1 MYVPIK
7 KVCFIGAGTM
17 GCFNSLLASAAGY
30 ECVIYDP
37 CEESLKNRASN
48 QAELADFLNHDNF
61 FKGVDVNAA
70 IKKIYDCSDLKFA
83 LDGVDLVSE
92 SIPENLELK
101 KQLFQEL
108 ESLVSKKTII
118 TTNTSGLSLEVLS
131 NQFSPKHQFAAMHF
145 HLGSRLVDIVR
156 GTHTSEETI
165 ISIKTF
171 VETLGCGGIIYK
183 NRNSKYALNPMLGAL
198 TTQSMLLVIE
208 GRYSIE
214 EIDGAWKNANNSK
227 LGPFGIM
234 DMLGLDVIKN
244 AWEEQD
250 KESRLID
257 HKEKILKHL
266 SSYIDKN
273 NLGIKT
279 GEGFLN
285 HSNIDIN
292 NDKYNYENIKQ
303 DLYIGII
310 EASLVLLSDGILEK
324 DAINNAWTYGTNLQK
339 GPFDI
344 LDEIGVERFKKLYQE
359 WVDLEYISNKS
370 YELVSDVISNF
381 K

>member
-1 MYVPIK
+1 MSLPIK
-7 KVCFIGAGTM
+7 KICFIGAGTM

-30 ECVIYDP
+30 DCLIYDP
-37 CEESLKNRASN
+37 FEDALENRSIN
-48 QAELADFLNHDNF
+48 QAKLANFLKHENF

-70 IKKIYDCSDLKFA
+70 IKKIYDCSDLRLA
-83 LDGVDLVSE
+83 LDSTHLISE

-101 KQLFQEL
+101 TKLFQKL
-108 ESLVSKKTII
+108 EGLVDKKTII
-118 TTNTSGLSLEVLS
+118 TTNTSGLSLETLS
-131 NQFSPKHQFAAMHF
+131 NQMSPKFQFAAMHF

-156 GTHTSEETI
+156 GTYTSEETI

-171 VETLGCGGIIYK
+171 VENLGCNGIIYK
-183 NRNSKYALNPMLGAL
+183 NRNSKYALNLMLGAL
-198 TTQSMLLVIE
+198 TTQSMLMVIE

-214 EIDGAWKNANNSK
+214 EVDGAWKNANDSK

-285 HSNIDIN
+285 YSNIHIN
-292 NDKYNYENIKQ
+292 NDQYNYENIKQ

-344 LDEIGVERFKKLYQE
+344 LDEIGVERFKKIYKE

-370 YELVSDVISNF
+370 YELVSVLISNW

>member
-1 MYVPIK
+1 MSFPIK
-7 KVCFIGAGTM
+7 KICFIGAGTM

-30 ECVIYDP
+30 DCLIYDP
-37 CEESLKNRASN
+37 FEDALENRSIN
-48 QAELADFLNHDNF
+48 QAKLANFLNHENF
-61 FKGVDVNAA
+61 FKGVDINAA
-70 IKKIYDCSDLKFA
+70 IKKIYDCSDLKLA
-83 LDGVDLVSE
+83 LDGAHLISE

-101 KQLFQEL
+101 TKLFQKL
-108 ESLVSKKTII
+108 EGLVDKKTII
-118 TTNTSGLSLEVLS
+118 TTNTSGLSLEILS
-131 NQFSPKHQFAAMHF
+131 NQMSPKFQFAAMHF

-156 GTHTSEETI
+156 GTYTSEETI

-171 VETLGCGGIIYK
+171 VKNLGCSGIIYK
-183 NRNSKYALNPMLGAL
+183 NRNSKYALNLMLGAL
-198 TTQSMLLVIE
+198 TTQSMLMVIE

-214 EIDGAWKNANNSK
+214 EIDGAWKNANDSK

-250 KESRLID
+250 EKSRLID

-285 HSNIDIN
+285 YSNIDIN
-292 NDKYNYENIKQ
+292 NTQDNYENIKQ

-310 EASLVLLSDGILEK
+310 EASLVLLSDDILEK
-324 DAINNAWTYGTNLQK
+324 DDINNAWTYGTNLQK

-344 LDEIGVERFKKLYQE
+344 LDEIGVERFKKIYKE
-359 WVDLEYISNKS
+359 WVDLGYISNKS
-370 YELVSDVISNF
+370 YELASVVISNL

>member
-1 MYVPIK
+1 MSLPIK
-7 KVCFIGAGTM
+7 KICFIGAGTM

-30 ECVIYDP
+30 DCLIYDP
-37 CEESLKNRASN
+37 FEDALENRSIN
-48 QAELADFLNHDNF
+48 QAKLANFLKHENF

-70 IKKIYDCSDLKFA
+70 IKKIYDCSDLRLA
-83 LDGVDLVSE
+83 LDSTHLISE

-101 KQLFQEL
+101 TKLFQKL
-108 ESLVSKKTII
+108 ESLVDKKTII
-118 TTNTSGLSLEVLS
+118 TTNTSGLSIETLS
-131 NQFSPKHQFAAMHF
+131 NQMSPKFQFAAMHF

-156 GTHTSEETI
+156 GTYTSEETI

-171 VETLGCGGIIYK
+171 VENLGCNGIIYK
-183 NRNSKYALNPMLGAL
+183 NRNSKYALNLMLGAL
-198 TTQSMLLVIE
+198 TTQSMLMVIE

-214 EIDGAWKNANNSK
+214 EVDGAWKNANDSK

-285 HSNIDIN
+285 HSNIDIS
-292 NDKYNYENIKQ
+292 NDQYNYENIKQ

-344 LDEIGVERFKKLYQE
+344 LDEIGVERFKKIYKE

-370 YELVSDVISNF
+370 YELVSVLISNL

>member
-1 MYVPIK
+1 MSLPIK
-7 KVCFIGAGTM
+7 KICFIGAGTM

-30 ECVIYDP
+30 DCLIYDP
-37 CEESLKNRASN
+37 FEDALENRSIN
-48 QAELADFLNHDNF
+48 QAKLANFLKHENF

-70 IKKIYDCSDLKFA
+70 IKKIYDCSDLRLA
-83 LDGVDLVSE
+83 LDSTHLISE

-101 KQLFQEL
+101 TKLFQKL
-108 ESLVSKKTII
+108 EGLVDKKTII
-118 TTNTSGLSLEVLS
+118 TTNTSGLSLETLS
-131 NQFSPKHQFAAMHF
+131 NQMSPKFQFAAMHC

-156 GTHTSEETI
+156 GTYTSEETI

-171 VETLGCGGIIYK
+171 VENLGCNGIIYK
-183 NRNSKYALNPMLGAL
+183 NRNSKYALNLMLGAL
-198 TTQSMLLVIE
+198 TTQSMLMVIE

-214 EIDGAWKNANNSK
+214 EVDGAWKNANDSK

-285 HSNIDIN
+285 YSNIDIN
-292 NDKYNYENIKQ
+292 NDQYNYENIKQ

-344 LDEIGVERFKKLYQE
+344 LDEIGVERFKKIYKE

-370 YELVSDVISNF
+370 YELVSVLISNL

>member
-1 MYVPIK
+1 MSLPIK
-7 KVCFIGAGTM
+7 KICFIGAGTM

-30 ECVIYDP
+30 DCLIYDP
-37 CEESLKNRASN
+37 FEDALENRSIN
-48 QAELADFLNHDNF
+48 QAKLANFLKHENF

-70 IKKIYDCSDLKFA
+70 IKKIYDCSDLRLA
-83 LDGVDLVSE
+83 LDSTHLISE

-101 KQLFQEL
+101 TKLFQKL
-108 ESLVSKKTII
+108 EGLVDKKTII
-118 TTNTSGLSLEVLS
+118 TTNTSGLSLETLS
-131 NQFSPKHQFAAMHF
+131 NQMSPKFQFAAMHF

-156 GTHTSEETI
+156 GTYTSEETI
-165 ISIKTF
+165 ISINTF
-171 VETLGCGGIIYK
+171 VENLGCNGIIYK
-183 NRNSKYALNPMLGAL
+183 NRNSKYALNLMLGAL
-198 TTQSMLLVIE
+198 TTQSMLMVIE

-214 EIDGAWKNANNSK
+214 EVDGAWKNANNSK

-285 HSNIDIN
+285 YSNIHIN
-292 NDKYNYENIKQ
+292 NDQYNYENIKQ

-344 LDEIGVERFKKLYQE
+344 LDEIGVERFKKIYKE

-370 YELVSDVISNF
+370 YELVSVLISNW

>member
-1 MYVPIK
+1 MSLPIK

-48 QAELADFLNHDNF
+48 QLKLIDFLNHENF
-61 FKGVDVNAA
+61 FKGVDVNTA
-70 IKKIYDCSDLKFA
+70 IKKIYDCSDLKLA
-83 LDGVDLVSE
+83 LDGADLISE

-101 KQLFQEL
+101 TKLLQKL
-108 ESLVSKKTII
+108 EGLVNKKTII
-118 TTNTSGLSLEVLS
+118 TTNTSGLSLETLS
-131 NQFSPKHQFAAMHF
+131 DQINPKFQFAAMHF

-198 TTQSMLLVIE
+198 TTQSMLMVIE

-214 EIDGAWKNANNSK
+214 EIDGAWKNANDSK

-250 KESRLID
+250 EESRLID

-266 SSYIDKN
+266 SSYIHQNK
-273 NLGIKT
+273 LGIKT

-285 HSNIDIN
+285 HSNINIS
-292 NDKYNYENIKQ
+292 NDQYNYENIKQ

-370 YELVSDVISNF
+370 YELVSDVISNL

>member
-1 MYVPIK
+1 MSFPIK
-7 KVCFIGAGTM
+7 KICFIGAGTM

-30 ECVIYDP
+30 DCLIYDP
-37 CEESLKNRASN
+37 FEDALENRSIN
-48 QAELADFLNHDNF
+48 QEKLANFLNHENF
-61 FKGVDVNAA
+61 FKGVNVNAA
-70 IKKIYDCSDLKFA
+70 IKKIYDCSDLKLA
-83 LDGVDLVSE
+83 LDSADLISE

-101 KQLFQEL
+101 TKLFKKL
-108 ESLVSKKTII
+108 EGLVDKKTII
-118 TTNTSGLSLEVLS
+118 TTNTSGLSLETLS
-131 NQFSPKHQFAAMHF
+131 NQMSPKFQFAAMHF

-156 GTHTSEETI
+156 GTYTSEETI

-171 VETLGCGGIIYK
+171 VENLGCSGIIYK
-183 NRNSKYALNPMLGAL
+183 NRNSKYALNLMLGAL
-198 TTQSMLLVIE
+198 TTQSMLMVIE
-208 GRYSIE
+208 GGYSIE
-214 EIDGAWKNANNSK
+214 EIDGAWKNANDSK

-250 KESRLID
+250 EESRFID
-257 HKEKILKHL
+257 HKEKILKYL

-279 GEGFLN
+279 GKGFLN
-285 HSNIDIN
+285 YSNIDIN
-292 NDKYNYENIKQ
+292 NNQDNYENIKQ

-310 EASLVLLSDGILEK
+310 EASLVLLSDDILEK
-324 DAINNAWTYGTNLQK
+324 DDINNAWTYGTNLQK

-344 LDEIGVERFKKLYQE
+344 LDEIGVERFKKIYKE
-359 WVDLEYISNKS
+359 WVDLGYISNKS
-370 YELVSDVISNF
+370 YELASVVISNL

>member
-1 MYVPIK
+1 
-7 KVCFIGAGTM
+7 M

-48 QAELADFLNHDNF
+48 QLKLIDFLNHENF
-61 FKGVDVNAA
+61 FKGVDVNTA
-70 IKKIYDCSDLKFA
+70 IKKIYDCSDLKLA
-83 LDGVDLVSE
+83 LDGADLISE

-101 KQLFQEL
+101 TKLLQKL
-108 ESLVSKKTII
+108 EGLVNKKTII
-118 TTNTSGLSLEVLS
+118 TTNTSGLSLEALS
-131 NQFSPKHQFAAMHF
+131 NQINPKFQFAAMHF

-183 NRNSKYALNPMLGAL
+183 NRNSKYALNSMLGAL
-198 TTQSMLLVIE
+198 TTQSMLMVIE

-214 EIDGAWKNANNSK
+214 EIDEAWKNANDSK
-227 LGPFGIM
+227 LGPFGVM

-250 KESRLID
+250 EESRLID

-266 SSYIDKN
+266 STYIDKN
-273 NLGIKT
+273 KLGIKT

-285 HSNIDIN
+285 HSNINIS
-292 NDKYNYENIKQ
+292 NDQYNYENIKQ

-344 LDEIGVERFKKLYQE
+344 LDEIGIETFKKLYQE

>member
-1 MYVPIK
+1 MSLPIK
-7 KVCFIGAGTM
+7 KICFIGAGTM

-30 ECVIYDP
+30 DCLIYDP
-37 CEESLKNRASN
+37 FEDALENRSIN
-48 QAELADFLNHDNF
+48 QAKLANFLKHENF

-70 IKKIYDCSDLKFA
+70 IKKIYDCSDLRLA
-83 LDGVDLVSE
+83 LDSTHLISE

-101 KQLFQEL
+101 TKLFQKL
-108 ESLVSKKTII
+108 ESLVDKKTII
-118 TTNTSGLSLEVLS
+118 TTNTSGLSIETLS
-131 NQFSPKHQFAAMHF
+131 NQMSPKFQFAAMHF

-156 GTHTSEETI
+156 GTYTSEETI

-171 VETLGCGGIIYK
+171 VENLGCNGIIYK
-183 NRNSKYALNPMLGAL
+183 NRNSKYALNLMLGAL
-198 TTQSMLLVIE
+198 TTQSMLMVIE

-214 EIDGAWKNANNSK
+214 EVDGAWKNANDSK

-285 HSNIDIN
+285 YSNIDIN
-292 NDKYNYENIKQ
+292 NDQYNYESIKQ

-344 LDEIGVERFKKLYQE
+344 LDEIGVERFKKIYKE

-370 YELVSDVISNF
+370 YELVSVLISNL

>member
-92 SIPENLELK
+92 SILENLELK

-108 ESLVSKKTII
+108 EGLVSKKTII

-198 TTQSMLLVIE
+198 TTQSMLMVIE

-214 EIDGAWKNANNSK
+214 EIDGAWKNANDSK

-250 KESRLID
+250 EESRLID
-257 HKEKILKHL
+257 HKGKILKHL
-266 SSYIDKN
+266 SSYIHKN

-279 GEGFLN
+279 GAGFLN
-285 HSNIDIN
+285 HSNIDIS
-292 NDKYNYENIKQ
+292 NDQINYENIKQ

-344 LDEIGVERFKKLYQE
+344 LDEMGVERFKKLYQE

-370 YELVSDVISNF
+370 YELVSGVISNL

>member
-1 MYVPIK
+1 VTITIK

-17 GCFNSLLASAAGY
+17 GCFNSLLASGAGY

-48 QAELADFLNHDNF
+48 QLKLIDFLNHENF
-61 FKGVDVNAA
+61 FKGVDVNTA
-70 IKKIYDCSDLKFA
+70 IKKIYDCSDLTLA
-83 LDGVDLVSE
+83 LDGADLISE

-101 KQLFQEL
+101 TKLLQKL
-108 ESLVSKKTII
+108 EGLVGKKTII
-118 TTNTSGLSLEVLS
+118 TTNTSGLSLEALS
-131 NQFSPKHQFAAMHF
+131 DQINPKFQFAAMHF

-198 TTQSMLLVIE
+198 TTQSMLMVIE

-250 KESRLID
+250 EESRLIE

-266 SSYIDKN
+266 SLYIDKN

-292 NDKYNYENIKQ
+292 NSKYNYENIKQ

-344 LDEIGVERFKKLYQE
+344 LDEIGLETFNKLYQE

>member
-198 TTQSMLLVIE
+198 TTQSMLMVIE

-214 EIDGAWKNANNSK
+214 EIDGAWKNANDSK

-250 KESRLID
+250 EESRLID

-266 SSYIDKN
+266 STYIDKN
-273 NLGIKT
+273 KLGIKT

-285 HSNIDIN
+285 HSNIDIS
-292 NDKYNYENIKQ
+292 NDQYNYENIKQ

-344 LDEIGVERFKKLYQE
+344 LDEMGVERFKKLYQE

-370 YELVSDVISNF
+370 YELVSGVISNL

>member
-1 MYVPIK
+1 MSLPIK
-7 KVCFIGAGTM
+7 KICFIGAGTM

-30 ECVIYDP
+30 DCLIYDP
-37 CEESLKNRASN
+37 FEDALENRSIN
-48 QAELADFLNHDNF
+48 QAKLANFLKHENF

-70 IKKIYDCSDLKFA
+70 IKKIYDCSDLRLA
-83 LDGVDLVSE
+83 LDSTHLISE

-101 KQLFQEL
+101 TKLFQKL
-108 ESLVSKKTII
+108 EGLVDKKTII
-118 TTNTSGLSLEVLS
+118 TTNTSGLSLETLS
-131 NQFSPKHQFAAMHF
+131 NQMSPKFQFAAMHF

-156 GTHTSEETI
+156 GTYTSEETI

-171 VETLGCGGIIYK
+171 VENLGCNGIIYK
-183 NRNSKYALNPMLGAL
+183 NRNSKYALNLMLGAL
-198 TTQSMLLVIE
+198 TTQSMLMVIE

-214 EIDGAWKNANNSK
+214 EVDGAWKNANDSK

-285 HSNIDIN
+285 YSNIHIN
-292 NDKYNYENIKQ
+292 NDQYNYENIKQ

-344 LDEIGVERFKKLYQE
+344 LDEIGVERFKKIYKE

-370 YELVSDVISNF
+370 YELVSVLISNL

>member
-48 QAELADFLNHDNF
+48 QAKLADFLNHDNF

-108 ESLVSKKTII
+108 EGLVSKKTII

-165 ISIKTF
+165 ISVKTF

-198 TTQSMLLVIE
+198 TTQSMLMVIE

-214 EIDGAWKNANNSK
+214 EIDGAWKNANDSK

-250 KESRLID
+250 EESRLID
-257 HKEKILKHL
+257 HKGKILKHL
-266 SSYIDKN
+266 SSYIHKN

-279 GEGFLN
+279 GAGFLN
-285 HSNIDIN
+285 HSNIDIS
-292 NDKYNYENIKQ
+292 NDQINYENIKQ

-324 DAINNAWTYGTNLQK
+324 DAINSAWTYGTNLQK

-344 LDEIGVERFKKLYQE
+344 LDEMGVERFKKLYQE

-370 YELVSDVISNF
+370 YELVSGVISNL

>member
-1 MYVPIK
+1 MSLPIK
-7 KVCFIGAGTM
+7 KICFIGAGTM

-30 ECVIYDP
+30 DCLIYDP
-37 CEESLKNRASN
+37 FEDALENRSIN
-48 QAELADFLNHDNF
+48 QAKLANFLKHENF

-70 IKKIYDCSDLKFA
+70 IKKIYDCSDLRLA
-83 LDGVDLVSE
+83 LDSTHLISE

-101 KQLFQEL
+101 TKLFQKL
-108 ESLVSKKTII
+108 EGLVDKKTII
-118 TTNTSGLSLEVLS
+118 TTNTSGLSLETLS
-131 NQFSPKHQFAAMHF
+131 NQMSPKFQFAAMHF

-156 GTHTSEETI
+156 GTYTSEETI

-171 VETLGCGGIIYK
+171 VENLGCNGIIYK
-183 NRNSKYALNPMLGAL
+183 NRNSKYALNLMLGAL
-198 TTQSMLLVIE
+198 TTQSMLMVIE

-214 EIDGAWKNANNSK
+214 EVDGAWKNANNSK

-285 HSNIDIN
+285 YSNIHIN
-292 NDKYNYENIKQ
+292 NDQYNYENIKQ

-344 LDEIGVERFKKLYQE
+344 LDEIGVERFKKIYKE

-370 YELVSDVISNF
+370 YELVSVLISNL

>member
-1 MYVPIK
+1 MSLPIK
-7 KVCFIGAGTM
+7 KICFIGAGTM

-30 ECVIYDP
+30 DCLIYDP
-37 CEESLKNRASN
+37 FEDALENRSIN
-48 QAELADFLNHDNF
+48 QAKLANFLKHENF

-70 IKKIYDCSDLKFA
+70 IKKIYDCSDLRLA
-83 LDGVDLVSE
+83 LDSTHLISE

-101 KQLFQEL
+101 TKLFQKL
-108 ESLVSKKTII
+108 ESLVDKKTII
-118 TTNTSGLSLEVLS
+118 TTNTSGLSLETLS
-131 NQFSPKHQFAAMHF
+131 NQMSPKFQFAAMHF

-156 GTHTSEETI
+156 GTYTSEETI

-171 VETLGCGGIIYK
+171 VENLGCNGIIYK
-183 NRNSKYALNPMLGAL
+183 NRNSKYALNLMLGAL
-198 TTQSMLLVIE
+198 TTQSMLMVIE

-214 EIDGAWKNANNSK
+214 EVDGAWKNANDSK

-285 HSNIDIN
+285 YSNIDIN
-292 NDKYNYENIKQ
+292 NDQYNYESIKQ

-344 LDEIGVERFKKLYQE
+344 LDEIGVERFKKIYKE

-370 YELVSDVISNF
+370 YELVSVLISNL

>member
-1 MYVPIK
+1 VTITIK

-17 GCFNSLLASAAGY
+17 GCFNSLLASGAGY

-48 QAELADFLNHDNF
+48 QLKLIDFLNHENF
-61 FKGVDVNAA
+61 FKGVDVNTA
-70 IKKIYDCSDLKFA
+70 IKKIYDCSDLKLA
-83 LDGVDLVSE
+83 LDGADLISE

-101 KQLFQEL
+101 TKLLQKL
-108 ESLVSKKTII
+108 EGLVNKKTII
-118 TTNTSGLSLEVLS
+118 TTNTSGLSLETLS
-131 NQFSPKHQFAAMHF
+131 DQINPKFQFAAMHF

-171 VETLGCGGIIYK
+171 VETLGCDGIIYK

-198 TTQSMLLVIE
+198 TTQSMLMVIE

-250 KESRLID
+250 EESRLIE

-266 SSYIDKN
+266 SLYIDKN

-292 NDKYNYENIKQ
+292 NSKYNYENIKQ

-344 LDEIGVERFKKLYQE
+344 LDEIGLETFNKLYQE

>member
-48 QAELADFLNHDNF
+48 QAKLADFLNHDNF
-61 FKGVDVNAA
+61 FKGVGVNAA

-108 ESLVSKKTII
+108 EGLVSKKTII

-165 ISIKTF
+165 ISVKTF

-198 TTQSMLLVIE
+198 TTQSMLMVIE

-214 EIDGAWKNANNSK
+214 EIDGAWKNANDSK

-250 KESRLID
+250 EESRLID
-257 HKEKILKHL
+257 HKGKILKHL
-266 SSYIDKN
+266 SSYIHKN

-279 GEGFLN
+279 GAGFLN
-285 HSNIDIN
+285 HSNIDIS
-292 NDKYNYENIKQ
+292 NDQINYENIKQ

-344 LDEIGVERFKKLYQE
+344 LDEMGVERFKKLYQE
-359 WVDLEYISNKS
+359 WVNLEYISNKS
-370 YELVSDVISNF
+370 YELVSGIISNL

>member
-1 MYVPIK
+1 MSLPIK
-7 KVCFIGAGTM
+7 KICFIGAGTM

-30 ECVIYDP
+30 DCLIYDP
-37 CEESLKNRASN
+37 FEDALENRSIN
-48 QAELADFLNHDNF
+48 QAKLANFLKHENF

-70 IKKIYDCSDLKFA
+70 IKKIYDCSDLRLA
-83 LDGVDLVSE
+83 LDSTHLISE

-101 KQLFQEL
+101 TKLFQKL
-108 ESLVSKKTII
+108 ESLVDKKTII
-118 TTNTSGLSLEVLS
+118 TTNTSGLSIETLS
-131 NQFSPKHQFAAMHF
+131 NQMSPKFQFAAMHF

-156 GTHTSEETI
+156 GTYTSEETI

-171 VETLGCGGIIYK
+171 VENLGCNGIIYK
-183 NRNSKYALNPMLGAL
+183 NRNSKYALNLMLGAL
-198 TTQSMLLVIE
+198 TTQSMLMVIE

-214 EIDGAWKNANNSK
+214 EVDGAWKNANDSK

-285 HSNIDIN
+285 YSNIDIN
-292 NDKYNYENIKQ
+292 NDQYNYENIKQ

-344 LDEIGVERFKKLYQE
+344 LDEIGVERFKKIYKE

-370 YELVSDVISNF
+370 YELVSVLISNL

>member
-48 QAELADFLNHDNF
+48 QLKLVDFLNHENF
-61 FKGVDVNAA
+61 FKGVDVNTA

-165 ISIKTF
+165 ISVKTF

-198 TTQSMLLVIE
+198 TTQSMLMVIE

-214 EIDGAWKNANNSK
+214 EIDGAWKNANDSK

-250 KESRLID
+250 EESRLID
-257 HKEKILKHL
+257 HKGKILKHL
-266 SSYIDKN
+266 SSYIHKN

-279 GEGFLN
+279 GAGFLN
-285 HSNIDIN
+285 HSNIDIS
-292 NDKYNYENIKQ
+292 NDQINYENIKQ

-344 LDEIGVERFKKLYQE
+344 LDEMGVERFKKLYQE

-370 YELVSDVISNF
+370 YELVSGVISNL

>member
-1 MYVPIK
+1 MSLPIK
-7 KVCFIGAGTM
+7 KICFIGAGTM

-30 ECVIYDP
+30 DCLIYDP
-37 CEESLKNRASN
+37 FEDALENRSIN
-48 QAELADFLNHDNF
+48 QAKLANFLKHENF

-70 IKKIYDCSDLKFA
+70 IKKIYDCSDLRLA
-83 LDGVDLVSE
+83 LDSTHLISE

-101 KQLFQEL
+101 TKLFQKL
-108 ESLVSKKTII
+108 EGLVDKKTII
-118 TTNTSGLSLEVLS
+118 TTNTSGLSLETLS
-131 NQFSPKHQFAAMHF
+131 NQMSPKFQFAAMHF

-156 GTHTSEETI
+156 GTYTSEETI

-171 VETLGCGGIIYK
+171 VENLGCNGIIYK
-183 NRNSKYALNPMLGAL
+183 NRNSKYALNLMLGAL
-198 TTQSMLLVIE
+198 TTQSMLMVIE

-214 EIDGAWKNANNSK
+214 EVDGAWKNANDSK

-257 HKEKILKHL
+257 HKEKILKYL

-285 HSNIDIN
+285 YSNIDIN
-292 NDKYNYENIKQ
+292 NDQYNYENIKQ

-344 LDEIGVERFKKLYQE
+344 LDEIGVERFKKIYKE

-370 YELVSDVISNF
+370 YELVSVLISNW

>member
-1 MYVPIK
+1 MTITIK

-17 GCFNSLLASAAGY
+17 GCFNSLLASGAGY

-48 QAELADFLNHDNF
+48 QLKLIDFLNHENF
-61 FKGVDVNAA
+61 FKGVDVNTA
-70 IKKIYDCSDLKFA
+70 IKKIYDCSDLTLA
-83 LDGVDLVSE
+83 LDGADLISE

-101 KQLFQEL
+101 TKLLQKL
-108 ESLVSKKTII
+108 EGLVGKKTII
-118 TTNTSGLSLEVLS
+118 TTNTSGLSLEALS
-131 NQFSPKHQFAAMHF
+131 NQINPRYQFAAMHF

-198 TTQSMLLVIE
+198 TTQSMLMVIE

-214 EIDGAWKNANNSK
+214 EIDGAWKNANDSK

-250 KESRLID
+250 EESRLID
-257 HKEKILKHL
+257 HKEKILKYL
-266 SSYIDKN
+266 SSYIHQNK
-273 NLGIKT
+273 LGIKT

-285 HSNIDIN
+285 HSNINIS
-292 NDKYNYENIKQ
+292 NDQYNYENIKQ

-344 LDEIGVERFKKLYQE
+344 LDEIGLETFNKLYQE

>member
-1 MYVPIK
+1 MSLPIK
-7 KVCFIGAGTM
+7 KICFIGAGTM

-30 ECVIYDP
+30 DCLIYDP
-37 CEESLKNRASN
+37 FEDALENRSIN
-48 QAELADFLNHDNF
+48 QAKLANFLKHENF

-70 IKKIYDCSDLKFA
+70 IKKIYDCSDLRLA
-83 LDGVDLVSE
+83 LDSTHLISE

-101 KQLFQEL
+101 TKLFQKL
-108 ESLVSKKTII
+108 EGLVDKKTII
-118 TTNTSGLSLEVLS
+118 TTNTSGLSLETLS
-131 NQFSPKHQFAAMHF
+131 NQMSPKFQFAAMHF

-156 GTHTSEETI
+156 GTYTSEETI

-171 VETLGCGGIIYK
+171 VENLGCNGIIYK
-183 NRNSKYALNPMLGAL
+183 NRNSKYALNVMLGAL
-198 TTQSMLLVIE
+198 TTQSMLMVIE

-214 EIDGAWKNANNSK
+214 EVDGAWKNANDSK

-285 HSNIDIN
+285 YSNIDIN
-292 NDKYNYENIKQ
+292 NDQYNYENIKQ

-344 LDEIGVERFKKLYQE
+344 LDEIGVERFKKIYKE

-370 YELVSDVISNF
+370 YELVSVLISNL

>member
-1 MYVPIK
+1 MSLPIK
-7 KVCFIGAGTM
+7 KICFIGAGTM

-30 ECVIYDP
+30 DCLIYDP
-37 CEESLKNRASN
+37 FEDALENRSIN
-48 QAELADFLNHDNF
+48 QAKLANFLKHENF

-70 IKKIYDCSDLKFA
+70 IKKIYDCSDLRLA
-83 LDGVDLVSE
+83 LDSTHLISE

-101 KQLFQEL
+101 TKLFQKL
-108 ESLVSKKTII
+108 EGLVDKKTII
-118 TTNTSGLSLEVLS
+118 TTNTSGLSLETLS
-131 NQFSPKHQFAAMHF
+131 NQMSPKFQFAAMHF

-156 GTHTSEETI
+156 GTYTSEETI

-171 VETLGCGGIIYK
+171 VENLGCNGIIYK
-183 NRNSKYALNPMLGAL
+183 NRNSKYALNLMLGAL
-198 TTQSMLLVIE
+198 TTQSMLMVIE

-214 EIDGAWKNANNSK
+214 EVDGAWKNANDSK

-285 HSNIDIN
+285 HSNIDIS
-292 NDKYNYENIKQ
+292 NDQYNYENIKQ

-324 DAINNAWTYGTNLQK
+324 DAINNAWIYGTNLQK

-344 LDEIGVERFKKLYQE
+344 LDEMGVERFKKLYQE

-370 YELVSDVISNF
+370 YELVLGVISNL

>member
-1 MYVPIK
+1 MSLPIK

-30 ECVIYDP
+30 ECLIYDP

-48 QAELADFLNHDNF
+48 QLKLVDFLNHENF
-61 FKGVDVNAA
+61 FKGIDVNTA
-70 IKKIYDCSDLKFA
+70 IKKIYDCSDLKLA
-83 LDGVDLVSE
+83 LDGADLISE

-101 KQLFQEL
+101 NELFQKL
-108 ESLVSKKTII
+108 EGMVGKKTII
-118 TTNTSGLSLEVLS
+118 TTNTSGLSLEALS
-131 NQFSPKHQFAAMHF
+131 NQINPKFQFAAMHF

-171 VETLGCGGIIYK
+171 VETLGCSGIIYK

-250 KESRLID
+250 EESRLID

-285 HSNIDIN
+285 HSNIDIS
-292 NDKYNYENIKQ
+292 NDQYNYENIKQ

-324 DAINNAWTYGTNLQK
+324 DAINNAWTYGTNLQN

-359 WVDLEYISNKS
+359 WVDLKYISNKS
-370 YELVSDVISNF
+370 YALVSDVISNF

>member
-92 SIPENLELK
+92 SILENLELK

-183 NRNSKYALNPMLGAL
+183 NRNSKYALNSMLGAL
-198 TTQSMLLVIE
+198 TTQSMLMVIE

-214 EIDGAWKNANNSK
+214 EIDGAWKNANDSK

-250 KESRLID
+250 EESRLID
-257 HKEKILKHL
+257 HKGKILKHL
-266 SSYIDKN
+266 SSYIHKN

-279 GEGFLN
+279 GAGFLN
-285 HSNIDIN
+285 HSNIDIS
-292 NDKYNYENIKQ
+292 NDQINYENIKQ

-344 LDEIGVERFKKLYQE
+344 LDEMGVERFKKLYQE

-370 YELVSDVISNF
+370 YELVSGVISNL

>member
-1 MYVPIK
+1 MSFPIK
-7 KVCFIGAGTM
+7 KICFIGAGTM

-30 ECVIYDP
+30 DCLIYDP
-37 CEESLKNRASN
+37 FEDALENRSIN
-48 QAELADFLNHDNF
+48 QEKLANFLNHENF
-61 FKGVDVNAA
+61 FKGVNVNAA
-70 IKKIYDCSDLKFA
+70 IKKIYDCSDLKLA
-83 LDGVDLVSE
+83 LDSADLISE

-101 KQLFQEL
+101 TKLFKKL
-108 ESLVSKKTII
+108 EGLVDKKTII
-118 TTNTSGLSLEVLS
+118 TTNTSGLSLETLS
-131 NQFSPKHQFAAMHF
+131 NQMSPKFQCAAMHF

-156 GTHTSEETI
+156 GTYTSEETI

-171 VETLGCGGIIYK
+171 VENLGCSGIIYK
-183 NRNSKYALNPMLGAL
+183 NRNSKYALNLMLGAL
-198 TTQSMLLVIE
+198 TTQSMLMVIE
-208 GRYSIE
+208 GGYSIE
-214 EIDGAWKNANNSK
+214 EIDGAWKNANDSK

-250 KESRLID
+250 EESRFID
-257 HKEKILKHL
+257 HKEKILKYL

-279 GEGFLN
+279 GKGFLN
-285 HSNIDIN
+285 YSNIDIN
-292 NDKYNYENIKQ
+292 NNQDNYENIKQ

-310 EASLVLLSDGILEK
+310 EASLVLLSDDILEK
-324 DAINNAWTYGTNLQK
+324 DDINNAWTYGTNLQK

-344 LDEIGVERFKKLYQE
+344 LDEIGMERFKKIYKE
-359 WVDLEYISNKS
+359 WVDLGYISNKS
-370 YELVSDVISNF
+370 YELASVVISNL

>member
-1 MYVPIK
+1 MAITIK

-17 GCFNSLLASAAGY
+17 GCFNSLLASGAGY

-48 QAELADFLNHDNF
+48 QLKLVEFLNHEDF
-61 FKGVDVNAA
+61 FKGINVNAA
-70 IKKIYDCSDLKFA
+70 VKKINNSSDLKVA
-83 LDGVDLVSE
+83 LNGVDLVSE

-118 TTNTSGLSLEVLS
+118 TTNTSGLSLEILS
-131 NQFSPKHQFAAMHF
+131 NQFSTEHQFAAMHF
-145 HLGSRLVDIVR
+145 HIGSRLVDIVK
-156 GTHTSEETI
+156 GTHTNRETI
-165 ISIKTF
+165 ISIENFIKNI
-171 VETLGCGGIIYK
+171 GCRGITYK
-183 NRNSKYALNPMLGAL
+183 NRNSRYALNPMLGAL
-198 TTQSMLLVIE
+198 TTQSMLMVIE

-214 EIDGAWKNANNSK
+214 EVDGAWKDANDCL

-244 AWEEQD
+244 SWEEQD
-250 KESRLID
+250 KEFRLIE
-257 HKEKILKHL
+257 HKEKILNFL
-266 SSYIDKN
+266 STFIDKN

-279 GEGFLN
+279 GNGFFNYSSLN
-285 HSNIDIN
+285 VC
-292 NDKYNYENIKQ
+292 NDKYNYDNIKQ
-303 DLYIGII
+303 DLYIGLI
-310 EASLVLLSDGILEK
+310 EASLILLSDGVLEK
-324 DAINNAWTYGTNLQK
+324 NAINNAWTYGTKLHK

-344 LDEIGVERFKKLYQE
+344 LAEIGIEKFKIYYQKWIE
-359 WVDLEYISNKS
+359 QEYTSNKS
-370 YELVSDVISNF
+370 YKVVLDVISNL

>member
-1 MYVPIK
+1 MSLPIK

-30 ECVIYDP
+30 DCLIYDP
-37 CEESLKNRASN
+37 FEDALENRSIN
-48 QAELADFLNHDNF
+48 QAKLANFLKHENF

-70 IKKIYDCSDLKFA
+70 IKKIYDCSDLRLA
-83 LDGVDLVSE
+83 LDSTHLISE

-101 KQLFQEL
+101 TKLFQKL
-108 ESLVSKKTII
+108 ESLVDKKTII
-118 TTNTSGLSLEVLS
+118 TTNTSGLSIETLS
-131 NQFSPKHQFAAMHF
+131 NQMSPKFQFAAMHF

-156 GTHTSEETI
+156 GTYTSEETI

-171 VETLGCGGIIYK
+171 VENLGCNGIIYK
-183 NRNSKYALNPMLGAL
+183 NRNSKYALNLMLGAL
-198 TTQSMLLVIE
+198 TTQSMLMVIE

-214 EIDGAWKNANNSK
+214 EVDGAWKNANDSK

-285 HSNIDIN
+285 HSNIDIS
-292 NDKYNYENIKQ
+292 NDQYNYENIKQ

-344 LDEIGVERFKKLYQE
+344 LDEMGVERFKKLYQE

-370 YELVSDVISNF
+370 YELVLGVISNL

>member
-1 MYVPIK
+1 MTITIK
-7 KVCFIGAGTM
+7 KVCFIGAGSM

-48 QAELADFLNHDNF
+48 QLKLVDFLNHENF
-61 FKGVDVNAA
+61 FKGIDVKTA
-70 IKKIYDCSDLKFA
+70 IKKIYDCSDLKLA
-83 LDGVDLVSE
+83 LDGADLISE
-92 SIPENLELK
+92 SIPENLKLK
-101 KQLFQEL
+101 NELFQKL
-108 ESLVSKKTII
+108 EGLVNKKTII
-118 TTNTSGLSLEVLS
+118 TTNTSGLSLEALS
-131 NQFSPKHQFAAMHF
+131 NQINPKFQFAAMHF

-183 NRNSKYALNPMLGAL
+183 NRNSKYALNSMLGAL
-198 TTQSMLLVIE
+198 TTQSMLMVIE

-214 EIDGAWKNANNSK
+214 EIDEAWKNANDSK
-227 LGPFGIM
+227 LGPFGVM
-234 DMLGLDVIKN
+234 DMLGLDIIKN

-250 KESRLID
+250 EESRLID

-266 SSYIDKN
+266 SSYVHQNK
-273 NLGIKT
+273 LGIKT

-285 HSNIDIN
+285 HSNINIS
-292 NDKYNYENIKQ
+292 NDQYNYENIKQ

-344 LDEIGVERFKKLYQE
+344 LDEIGIETFKKLYQE

-370 YELVSDVISNF
+370 YELVSDVILNF

>member
-48 QAELADFLNHDNF
+48 QAKLADFLNHDNF
-61 FKGVDVNAA
+61 FKGVGVNAA

-108 ESLVSKKTII
+108 EGLVSKKTII

-165 ISIKTF
+165 ISVKTF

-198 TTQSMLLVIE
+198 TTQSMLMVIE

-214 EIDGAWKNANNSK
+214 EIDGAWKNANDSK

-250 KESRLID
+250 EESRLID

-266 SSYIDKN
+266 SSYIHKN

-279 GEGFLN
+279 GAGFLN
-285 HSNIDIN
+285 HSNIDIS
-292 NDKYNYENIKQ
+292 NDQINYENIKQ

-324 DAINNAWTYGTNLQK
+324 DAINSAWTYGTNLQK

-344 LDEIGVERFKKLYQE
+344 LDEMGVERFKKLYQE
-359 WVDLEYISNKS
+359 WVNLEYISNKS
-370 YELVSDVISNF
+370 YELVSGIISNL

>member
-1 MYVPIK
+1 MTITIK

-48 QAELADFLNHDNF
+48 QLKLIDFLNHENF
-61 FKGVDVNAA
+61 FKGVDVNTA
-70 IKKIYDCSDLKFA
+70 IKKIYDCSDLKLA
-83 LDGVDLVSE
+83 LDGADLISE

-101 KQLFQEL
+101 NELFQKL
-108 ESLVSKKTII
+108 EGLVGKKTII
-118 TTNTSGLSLEVLS
+118 TTNTSGLSLEALS
-131 NQFSPKHQFAAMHF
+131 NQINPRYQFAAMHF

-198 TTQSMLLVIE
+198 TTQSMLMVIE

-214 EIDGAWKNANNSK
+214 EIDGAWKNANDSK

-250 KESRLID
+250 EESRLID
-257 HKEKILKHL
+257 HKGKILKHL
-266 SSYIDKN
+266 SSYIHKN

-279 GEGFLN
+279 GAGFLN
-285 HSNIDIN
+285 HSNIDIS
-292 NDKYNYENIKQ
+292 NDQINYENIKQ

-370 YELVSDVISNF
+370 YELVSGVISNL

>member
-1 MYVPIK
+1 MTITIK

-17 GCFNSLLASAAGY
+17 GCFNSLLASGAGY

-48 QAELADFLNHDNF
+48 QLKLIDFLNHENF
-61 FKGVDVNAA
+61 FKGVDVNTA
-70 IKKIYDCSDLKFA
+70 IKKIYDCSDLKLA
-83 LDGVDLVSE
+83 LDGADLISE

-101 KQLFQEL
+101 TKLLQKL
-108 ESLVSKKTII
+108 EGLVGKKTII
-118 TTNTSGLSLEVLS
+118 TTNTSGLSLEALS
-131 NQFSPKHQFAAMHF
+131 DQINPKFQFAAMHF

-171 VETLGCGGIIYK
+171 VETLGCDGIIYK

-198 TTQSMLLVIE
+198 TTQSMLMVIE

-250 KESRLID
+250 EESRLIE

-266 SSYIDKN
+266 SLYIDKN

-292 NDKYNYENIKQ
+292 NSKYNYENIKQ

-344 LDEIGVERFKKLYQE
+344 LDEIGLETFNKLYQE

>member
-1 MYVPIK
+1 MSLPIK
-7 KVCFIGAGTM
+7 KICFIGAGTM

-30 ECVIYDP
+30 DCLIYDP
-37 CEESLKNRASN
+37 FEDALENRSIN
-48 QAELADFLNHDNF
+48 QAKLANFLKHENF

-70 IKKIYDCSDLKFA
+70 IKKIYDCSDLRLA
-83 LDGVDLVSE
+83 LDSTHLISE

-101 KQLFQEL
+101 TKLFQKL
-108 ESLVSKKTII
+108 EGLVDKKTII
-118 TTNTSGLSLEVLS
+118 TTNTSGLSLETLS
-131 NQFSPKHQFAAMHF
+131 NQMSPKFQFAAMHF

-156 GTHTSEETI
+156 GTYTSEETI

-171 VETLGCGGIIYK
+171 VENLGCNGIIYK
-183 NRNSKYALNPMLGAL
+183 NRNSKYALNLMLGAL
-198 TTQSMLLVIE
+198 TTQSMLMVIE

-214 EIDGAWKNANNSK
+214 EVDGAWKNANDSK

-285 HSNIDIN
+285 YSNIDIN
-292 NDKYNYENIKQ
+292 NDQYNYENIKQ

-344 LDEIGVERFKKLYQE
+344 LDEIGVERFKKIYKE

-370 YELVSDVISNF
+370 YELVLGVISNL

>member
-1 MYVPIK
+1 MSLPIK
-7 KVCFIGAGTM
+7 KICFIGAGTM

-30 ECVIYDP
+30 DCLIYDP
-37 CEESLKNRASN
+37 FEDALENRSIN
-48 QAELADFLNHDNF
+48 QAKLANFLKHENF

-70 IKKIYDCSDLKFA
+70 IKKIYDCSDLRLA
-83 LDGVDLVSE
+83 LDSTHLISE

-101 KQLFQEL
+101 TKLFQKL
-108 ESLVSKKTII
+108 EGLVDKKTII
-118 TTNTSGLSLEVLS
+118 TTNTSGLSLEILS
-131 NQFSPKHQFAAMHF
+131 NQMSPKFQFAAMHF

-156 GTHTSEETI
+156 GTYTSEETI

-171 VETLGCGGIIYK
+171 VENLGCNGIIYK
-183 NRNSKYALNPMLGAL
+183 NRNSKYALNLMLGAL
-198 TTQSMLLVIE
+198 TTQSMLMVIE

-214 EIDGAWKNANNSK
+214 EVDGAWKNANDSK

-285 HSNIDIN
+285 YSNIDIN
-292 NDKYNYENIKQ
+292 NDQYNYENIKQ

-344 LDEIGVERFKKLYQE
+344 LDEIGVERFKKIYKE

-370 YELVSDVISNF
+370 YELVSVLISNL